1 MEDKVINQFGDKC
14 IYMESGNVYL
24 ESYVEETSSAFEDC
38 SFGLHDYCPTIK
50 PPIKRIEVD
59 QILDWIGKKSSAEKS
74 SRLSLLYGKAGIG
87 KSIVMHD
94 LLNELELKKDY
105 LVLGLKTDQSDFQNA
120 NELSTKMHLSKP
132 IDILI
137 KEIAPKYNRV
147 VLLIDQIDALSHS
160 LSSNRTPLRSMLN
173 LIKKVSLIEHVR
185 VVVSCRPYD
194 LEYDP
199 LLESLNVSKRW
210 ELKELSS
217 EKVMEILKDNGCK
230 EQISN
235 NLNTFLGNPLHLY
248 LFLKV
253 RLFSQLTDPL
263 TTDLLYNELWRKY
276 IVNAEE
282 NDRVSKDYIVSLLDS
297 MVTTMYERQEL
308 YVHIRDY
315 ETRYSIELK
324 YLFSCGFLILAHKTQ
339 VQFFHQTLFD
349 YVYARIFIEKRKNL
363 LDELKSHH
371 QGLFSRASV
380 KSILTF
386 LREQN
391 PSEYIHTLTKL
402 LFDEDNDRKY
412 IYRYHLKSLALS
424 NMVYF
429 EAPIQDEISLIQRKI
444 FDNELYMGVI
454 LESVH
459 NSSWFSAIWSVID
472 YKVGWAKLSASYKEK
487 VMIMCRRT
495 LWSNS
500 ELVLDTVEKKLDYS
514 NEDDRK
520 YIGELLQNYNL
531 NCSSEKLI
539 AIYNKLVK
547 TRNPLEYTYL
557 LRKIINDN
565 PVFVCNELKENI
577 KLQLLNKESQSIRTI
592 QISQDV
598 EPLYEDL
605 KMINNEQSI
614 KFYVE
619 ILNIIYESTKFKIP
633 ESEIYNSFELSYFQR
648 AKGGHMFSNF
658 TNYVTN
664 ILIDNLLADF
674 NEEYVKRY
682 IFKFSES
689 NYECFVYI
697 ALFLYTSKPNI
708 FKENFFNVIIKR
720 SFFSNAPS
728 LVQYQTIEAL
738 KSVFDLMSDT
748 QKEICI
754 NKILTIHENSE
765 WKLYS
770 MDMDMVKMRL
780 QYGHPILD
788 IDLYKGN
795 MLEIIPK
802 DELKKY
808 SWKAYQERL
817 RLDRKFTKERLINEM
832 PFRTNSQAGW
842 TSLTPEQ
849 AEKMSCKTWYISMQ
863 KYNNNNH
870 SFDWDRPSLTGQC
883 HLFRSVVS
891 SDPDKFIKLLD
902 DVVKSPNIPL
912 DYAISGMQ
920 GLIDASRI
928 EAAEYLLKEILI
940 VIDDNVNSSLRG
952 FNLHSMLFALSDIVK
967 GGNIPRSF
975 FEFICYA
982 LKNADETLVD
992 DDYKEKDIYNKGL
1005 NQTRG
1010 NAGYMLVECAECDQ
1024 SEEYKEEIFRTLE
1037 SIADTASVYTRS
1049 AILFNMASLNL
1060 LDKNRNVTLFN
1071 KLMHDFD
1078 PRLMA
1083 MPVHNYNPLVYFV
1096 NYAIDEIIEF
1106 LTHASNCPECY
1117 SEEVIILWLAW
1128 SHNNSDE
1135 RVKVLLD
1142 KMCETS
1148 EEARI
1153 SLLNFLCTLRERVN
1167 ENAISYILYFME
1179 PKFDSSDMGE
1189 ACDNI
1194 FHNIKSWPED
1204 MQYKIASTFVSS
1216 PLSAYKITSFVK
1228 YLAGYA
1234 IKDPVQA
1241 LRWLEMILVTNYP
1254 KDYSIL
1260 NQILDVIIQAYN
1272 GIKSFND
1279 SCYQDTLEHAMDLI
1293 DEIMQ
1298 SPSDKFFIVNFI
1310 NKLDNE

>member
-1 MEDKVINQFGDKC
+1 MENKVINQLGDKS
-14 IYMESGNVYL
+14 IYIENCGDVYL

-38 SFGLHDYCPTIK
+38 SFDLRDYCPTIK

-59 QILDWIGKKSSAEKS
+59 QILDWIGKKSSLEKS

-87 KSIVMHD
+87 KSVVMHD
-94 LLNELELKKDY
+94 LLNELESKKDY
-105 LVLGLKTDQSDFQNA
+105 LVLGLKTDQSGFQNS
-120 NELSTKMHLSKP
+120 NELSTKMHLTKP

-137 KEIAPKYNRV
+137 KEIAPQYNRV
-147 VLLIDQIDALSHS
+147 VLLIDQIDALSYS

-217 EKVMEILKDNGCK
+217 EKVIEVLKNNECK

-253 RLFSQLTDPL
+253 RPFSQLRDPL
-263 TTDLLYNELWRKY
+263 TTDMLYNELWRKY
-276 IVNAEE
+276 VVNAEE
-282 NDRVSKDYIVSLLDS
+282 NDGVNKDRIVSLLDS
-297 MVTTMYERQEL
+297 MVTTMYDRQEL

-315 ETRYSIELK
+315 ETKYSIELK
-324 YLFSCGFLILAHKTQ
+324 YLFSCEFLILAHKTQ

-391 PSEYIHTLTKL
+391 PSEYINTLTKL
-402 LFDEDNDRKY
+402 LFDKDNNKTY

-424 NMVYF
+424 NMAYF
-429 EAPIQDEISLIQRKI
+429 EAPIQEEISLVKRKI

-459 NSSWFSAIWSVID
+459 NGRWFSAIWNVID
-472 YKVGWAKLSASYKEK
+472 YKEGWAKLSGSYKEK

-500 ELVLDTVEKKLDYS
+500 KLVLDTVEEKLDYN
-514 NEDDRK
+514 NEDDCR
-520 YIGELLQNYNL
+520 YIGELLQSYNL

-557 LRKIINDN
+557 LRNIINDN
-565 PVFVCNELKENI
+565 PAFVCNELKENI
-577 KLQLLNKESQSIRTI
+577 KLQLLNKESQGIRII
-592 QISQDV
+592 QISHDI

-605 KMINNEQSI
+605 KRLHHEQAI

-619 ILNIIYESTKFKIP
+619 ILDIIYESTKFKIP
-633 ESEIYNSFELSYFQR
+633 ESDIYNSFQLSYFQR
-648 AKGGHMFSNF
+648 VKGGHMFSNF
-658 TNYVTN
+658 THYITN
-664 ILIDNLLADF
+664 ILIDNLLADM
-674 NEEYVKRY
+674 NEEYAKNY
-682 IFKFSES
+682 ISRFSES
-689 NYECFVYI
+689 KYECFIYI
-697 ALFLYTSKPNI
+697 ALFLYTSEPNT
-708 FKENFFNVIIKR
+708 FKDNFFNVIRTR

-728 LVQYQTIEAL
+728 LVQYQAIEAL
-738 KSVFDLMSDT
+738 KKVFGLMSDT
-748 QKEICI
+748 HKKIII
-754 NKILTIHENSE
+754 NEILTIHENSE
-765 WKLYS
+765 WEPYP
-770 MDMDMVKMRL
+770 MDIVKMRL

-788 IDLYKGN
+788 IDLYKGQ
-795 MLEIIPK
+795 MLETITK

-817 RLDRKFTKERLINEM
+817 RLDRKFTKERLTNEM
-832 PFRTNSQAGW
+832 PFRTSSQAGW
-842 TSLTPEQ
+842 TSLTQEQ
-849 AEKMSCKTWYISMQ
+849 ADKMSCKTWYTSMQ
-863 KYNNNNH
+863 KYNNNH
-870 SFDWDRPSLTGQC
+870 SFDWDKPSLTGQC

-891 SDPDKFIKLLD
+891 SDPDKFIKLLG
-902 DVVKSPNIPL
+902 DVVKSPDIPL
-912 DYAISGMQ
+912 AYAISGMQ

-940 VIDDNVNSSLRG
+940 AIDNNVNSSLRG
-952 FNLHSMLFALSDIVK
+952 FSLHSMLFALSDIVK
-967 GGNIPRSF
+967 ERNIPKSF

-992 DDYKEKDIYNKGL
+992 DDYKEKDIYNKAL
-1005 NQTRG
+1005 NRTRG

-1024 SEEYKEEIFRTLE
+1024 SEEYKEDIFRTLE

-1049 AILFNMASLNL
+1049 AILLKMASLNL
-1060 LDKNRNVTLFN
+1060 LDKNRNVSLF
-1071 KLMHDFD
+1071 KMLMHDFD

-1117 SEEVIILWLAW
+1117 SEQVIILWLAW
-1128 SHNNSDE
+1128 SHNNGDE
-1135 RVKVLLD
+1135 RIKVLLD

-1179 PKFDSSDMGE
+1179 SRFDSSEMGA

-1194 FHNIKSWPED
+1194 FHNIKSWPEE
-1204 MQYKIASTFVSS
+1204 MQYRIAHNFVSS
-1216 PLSAYKITSFVK
+1216 ALSTHKISSFVK

-1234 IKDPVQA
+1234 IKEPVQA
-1241 LRWLEMILVTNYP
+1241 LVWLEQILVKNHP
-1254 KDYSIL
+1254 NDYSIL
-1260 NQILDVIIQAYN
+1260 NQIIDVIIQSYN

-1279 SCYQDTLEHAMDLI
+1279 SSYQDTLEHAMDLI